1 MRNVILGYF
10 FARTTVGERAAR
22 TGVLVVVVLVGL
34 MLFSIGTSTLDL
46 FGQSFLRGVRD
57 GLRSWD
63 HAEQTHRRPHA
74 SPNGH

>member
-22 TGVLVVVVLVGL
+22 NGVLVVVVLVGL

-63 HAEQTHRRPHA
+63 HVEQTYRRPPTN
-74 SPNGH
+74 PNLH